1 MSEYLAEIVGVFVVL
16 VVRLMTENALAIGLS
31 VAAML
36 YALKNISGA
45 YLNPITATAKF
56 ILKEKTGWETLGY
69 IAAHVIGGMLA
80 YGFFVMNRDKVNYL

>member
-1 MSEYLAEIVGVFVVL
+1 MSEFLAEIVGVFVVL
-16 VVRLMTENALAIGLS
+16 VVRLMTENALAVGLA

-45 YLNPITATAKF
+45 YLNPITATTKF
-56 ILKEKTGWETLGY
+56 ILNEKTGWQTIGY

-80 YGFFVMNRDKVNYL
+80 YGFFIINRDKINYI